1 MSRPAKRELRL
12 PVTVPETARIYLRP
26 VGLTCGKAAE
36 KLAAAGTARRL
47 AGGPWFFAACELVL
61 RAPAT
66 GVRRAT
72 AALGEIES
80 WADRLETPLRDRLRA
95 QLDRLV
101 APRLAPDGGPLTRP
115 LIMAVIDMT
124 PGRDADIGDPFDPA
138 AAVATGHRLAGAGA
152 DVIEVASQSARLGA
166 AAVTPHVEAE
176 RILPV
181 IRGLDALAGITIAID
196 TRHTEVAVD
205 ALAAGA
211 TMISDGAVLAGTP
224 ASKTAMAVLRA
235 RDGVADAME
244 AQEERVFDLFDGL
257 EAQLE
262 AKLTAGAARAQLVVD
277 PRFSSAGE
285 AESSVSGL
293 KDLALFHGLG
303 CPVLFT
309 LPSDSVGEHQHH
321 AATLGALDQG
331 IQILR
336 TQKVSETRQVV
347 DLWERLI
354 ASGK

>member
-1 MSRPAKRELRL
+1 MSRPAKREPRL
-12 PVTVPETARIYLRP
+12 PVKVPETARIYLRP

-36 KLAAAGTARRL
+36 KLVAASSARRL
-47 AGGPWFFAACELVL
+47 AGGPWYFAACELVL

-72 AALGEIES
+72 AALGEIEG
-80 WADRLETPLRDRLRA
+80 WADRLETPLRDRLIA
-95 QLDRLV
+95 QLDRLA
-101 APRLAPDGGPLTRP
+101 APRHAPDGRPLTRP
-115 LIMAVIDMT
+115 LIMGVIDVSSD
-124 PGRDADIGDPFDPA
+124 RFDPA
-138 AAVATGHRLAGAGA
+138 TAVATGHRLAAAGA

-196 TRHTEVAVD
+196 TRHAEVAID

-309 LPSDSVGEHQHH
+309 LPPDSVGEDQDR
-321 AATLGALDQG
+321 AAILGALDQG